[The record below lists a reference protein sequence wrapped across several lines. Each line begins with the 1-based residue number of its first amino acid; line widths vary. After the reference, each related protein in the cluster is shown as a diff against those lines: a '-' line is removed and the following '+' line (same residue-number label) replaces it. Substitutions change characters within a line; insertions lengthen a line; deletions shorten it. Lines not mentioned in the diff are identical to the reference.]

1 MTNDQTPDLNLIIKI
16 EKLLAQSE
24 DPTCSPAEREA
35 FQAKAFELIE
45 RHRIDRALIGGHL
58 AADDIIV
65 TDTVGDFNGIYGR
78 VRIEIVDAVARA
90 FDTKLFWTGYQNTR
104 RLKAYGFRSDVDQ
117 VIALSNRLLS
127 DADLRV
133 QFVEPPEYVD
143 MYNSSGGRYRSRVG
157 AVQAATIRERRGFY
171 SGYADEI
178 ARRLRAA
185 QQAAKTSATEA
196 GVDVTSAAL
205 VLVDRKRQ
213 VNDQF
218 RSQVSTRAA
227 NGIDGGGSGGY
238 SRGQDAGRNA
248 DLSHSNQVG
257 SRKALGR

>member
-1 MTNDQTPDLNLIIKI
+1 MNTTPDLNLIIKI

-24 DPTCSPAEREA
+24 DTACSQEEREA
-35 FQAKAFELIE
+35 FQAKAFELME

-58 AADDIIV
+58 AADDVIV

-78 VRIEIVDAVARA
+78 VRIQIVSAVADA

-104 RLKAYGFRSDVDQ
+104 RLKAYGFRSDVNQ
-117 VIALSNRLLS
+117 VIALANRLLA

-133 QFVEPPEYVD
+133 QLVEPEHISN
-143 MYNSSGGRYRSRVG
+143 YNPSGDRYRSRQG
-157 AVQAATIRERRGFY
+157 AVQAATINERRGFY
-171 SGYADEI
+171 TGYSDEI
-178 ARRLRAA
+178 GRRLRNAQRAA
-185 QQAAKTSATEA
+185 QAAASDE

-213 VNDQF
+213 VNDQY
-218 RSQVSTRAA
+218 RSLGTRAA
-227 NGIDGGGSGGY
+227 SAIDGGGHNGY
-238 SRGQDAGRNA
+238 ADGTKAGQNA

>member
-1 MTNDQTPDLNLIIKI
+1 MTTTPDLNLIIKI

-58 AADDIIV
+58 AADDVIV

-78 VRIEIVDAVARA
+78 VRIEVVQAVARA
-90 FDTKLFWTGYQNTR
+90 FDCKLFWTGYQNTR
-104 RLKAYGFRSDVDQ
+104 RLMAYGFRSDVDQ

-133 QFVEPPEYVD
+133 QFVEPPEHVD
-143 MYNSSGGRYRSRVG
+143 MYNSSGDRYRSKQG
-157 AVQAATIRERRGFY
+157 AVQAATVNERRGFY
-171 SGYADEI
+171 SGYASEI
-178 ARRLRAA
+178 SDRFFHA
-185 QQAAKTSATEA
+185 QQSAKLAATNE

-213 VNDQF
+213 VNDAY
-218 RSQVSTRAA
+218 RSLNTRAA
-227 NGIDGGGSGGY
+227 SGIDGGGSGGY
-238 SRGQDAGRNA
+238 HRGREAGRNA